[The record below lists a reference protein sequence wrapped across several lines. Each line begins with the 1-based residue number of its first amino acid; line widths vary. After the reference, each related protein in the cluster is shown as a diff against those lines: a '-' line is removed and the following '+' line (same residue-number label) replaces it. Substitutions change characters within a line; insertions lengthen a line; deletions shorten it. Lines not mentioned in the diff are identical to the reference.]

1 LERSESSGLA
11 LLASTTKKTRI
22 WVQCSTAR
30 VLHSLI
36 PSAGLKM
43 TLHYCY
49 SSTVGVVQAEPFDQ
63 SFVHPRSDSVTGPA
77 IGRHSQPDVPLIGS

>member
-1 LERSESSGLA
+1 
-11 LLASTTKKTRI
+11 
-22 WVQCSTAR
+22 
-30 VLHSLI
+30 
-36 PSAGLKM
+36 M